1 MNVLEPGI
9 IARIAT
15 GDVDACRI
23 AADWLLERGDDR
35 GALILDALTL
45 EGRPNPAV
53 RKAIK
58 VRRAEWEVAHLER
71 WTDALVE
78 LGVTEWDFKRG
89 FIDWVTVHES
99 ALDQLPRML
108 ELEPITRLSV
118 EVSNGEHL
126 RRAMKTPA
134 FAHIRE
140 LQVLDGEVRLESAP
154 GLTTLSCAE
163 ASAQFVA
170 GLPQLFPALETLDL
184 SATAGGNEAVVL
196 VTRAALKLKRLWV
209 SHARVEGRTVSVLA
223 DSVTGLEEL
232 DLSFNGVERGVLKK
246 LGASTTL
253 ASLHSLSLL
262 GEPRGTNSFL
272 SMTGLPA
279 LKHLRVTRPTTK
291 DRDLYR
297 ARSIALWR

>member
-1 MNVLEPGI
+1 MNTLEPGI

-15 GDVDACRI
+15 GDADACRI
-23 AADWLLERGDDR
+23 AADWLLERGDER

-58 VRRAEWEVAHLER
+58 VRRAEWEGAHLER
-71 WTDALVE
+71 WTDPLVE
-78 LGVTEWDFKRG
+78 LGVTDWDFKRG
-89 FIDWVTVHES
+89 FIDWVTVQES

-118 EVSNGEHL
+118 VVSNGEHL
-126 RRAMKTPA
+126 RLAMKTSA
-134 FAHIRE
+134 FSRIRE
-140 LQVLDGEVRLESAP
+140 LQVLDGEVQLESAP
-154 GLTTLSCAE
+154 GLTSLSCTE
-163 ASAQFVA
+163 ASAKFVA
-170 GLPQLFPALETLDL
+170 GLPQLFPALQTLGV
-184 SATAGGNEAVVL
+184 SGTAGGNEAVVQL
-196 VTRAALKLKRLWV
+196 TRAALKLKRLWV
-209 SHARVEGRTVSVLA
+209 SHAQVEGRMVSVLA

-262 GEPRGTNSFL
+262 GEPRGTNGFL
-272 SMTGLPA
+272 SSAGLPA

-297 ARSIALWR
+297 ARRIALWR